1 MAHAETVA
9 TGVSD
14 PSADGALLAWHV
26 PGQTGVLVNGD
37 QQTRLGGSHPALGG
51 DRLAVIVNDAIQVGA
66 TRGQPFAASLPA
78 PGADALA
85 VSAEWVAWRARTANG
100 DTTFAAPLAGGE
112 PRRIA
117 AAKELGRPAVEG
129 HRLAYNVAGRTGSRI
144 VIVDLSTGK
153 KATVR
158 RERRALLLN
167 PSLHGGRLLYVR
179 NYYKRQELRLGPQTK
194 HAPTHDRRL
203 WSIVPTGRRDAGHD
217 PGKKHF
223 RHGWPRR
230 LWPRPKL
237 GLTATMWTTALAAE
251 TAYVTLLRQM
261 AGQPLQVTILRVPR

>member
-1 MAHAETVA
+1 MAAETLA

-26 PGQTGVLVNGD
+26 PGQVGVLVNGD
-37 QQTRLGGSHPALGG
+37 QQTRVAGSHPALGG
-51 DRLAVIVNDAIQVGA
+51 NRLAVLANDTIQIVHTAGEAFN
-66 TRGQPFAASLPA
+66 ASVPA

-85 VSAEWVAWRARTANG
+85 VSAEWVAWRARTAEG
-100 DTTFAAPLAGGE
+100 DAIFAVPLAGGDA
-112 PRRIA
+112 RRIA
-117 AAKELGRPAVEG
+117 ASKELGRPALEG
-129 HRLAYNVAGRTGSRI
+129 HRLAYNVTGRTGSRI
-144 VIVDLSTGK
+144 VIVDLATGK

-167 PSLHGGRLLYVR
+167 PSLHDGRLLYVR
-179 NYYKRQELRLGPQTK
+179 NYYKRQELRVGAQSK
-194 HAPTHDRRL
+194 QAPTRDRRL
-203 WSIVPTGRRDAGHD
+203 WSIVPTGRRDSGHD

-230 LWPRPKL
+230 LWPRPKQ
-237 GLTATMWTTALAAE
+237 GLSATMWTTALAAD